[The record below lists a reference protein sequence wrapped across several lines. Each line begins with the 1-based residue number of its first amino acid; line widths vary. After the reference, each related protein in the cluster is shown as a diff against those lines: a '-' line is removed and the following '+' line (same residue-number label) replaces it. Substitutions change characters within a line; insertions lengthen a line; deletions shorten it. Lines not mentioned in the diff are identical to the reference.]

1 MTNLSRRQKRQYNRK
16 EKFNE
21 TENNLSDPNSREGKG
36 RIAMTRKVELTSD
49 NNKLCEKICSISGQM
64 VTMCDQCGTCS
75 GSCPLATEMDINPSE
90 MMKMA
95 QLGMEEVLEA
105 KAIWLCASCYTCA
118 VRCPRG
124 LDLSKVA
131 EALRQIKLRQA
142 EDHIDI
148 KKMTIEEME
157 ALPQIALI
165 SACRKF
171 TG

>member
-1 MTNLSRRQKRQYNRK
+1 MTDKIELGKSN
-16 EKFNE
+16 NE
-21 TENNLSDPNSREGKG
+21 
-36 RIAMTRKVELTSD
+36 
-49 NNKLCEKICSISGQM
+49 LCQKICTISGQN
-64 VTMCDQCGTCS
+64 VIICDQCGTCS
-75 GSCPLATEMDINPSE
+75 GGCPLVEEMDINPSE
-90 MMKMA
+90 MMKMSQMGLA
-95 QLGMEEVLEA
+95 EVLET

-131 EALRQIKLRQA
+131 EALRQIKLRRA

-148 KKMTIEEME
+148 KKLAPEELE
-157 ALPQIALI
+157 TLPQIALI

>member
-1 MTNLSRRQKRQYNRK
+1 MTK
-16 EKFNE
+16 
-21 TENNLSDPNSREGKG
+21 
-36 RIAMTRKVELTSD
+36 KVELTPQ
-49 NNKLCEKICSISGQM
+49 NNKLCEKICSISGEM
-64 VTMCDQCGTCS
+64 VTVCDQCGTCTA
-75 GSCPLATEMDINPSE
+75 SCPLAAEMDINPSE
-90 MMKMA
+90 MMKMS
-95 QLGMEEVLEA
+95 QLGQEEILET

-142 EDHIDI
+142 EDHMDI
-148 KKMTIEEME
+148 KKLTIEELDE
-157 ALPQIALI
+157 LPQIALI

>member
-1 MTNLSRRQKRQYNRK
+1 MTDKMELGKSN
-16 EKFNE
+16 NE
-21 TENNLSDPNSREGKG
+21 
-36 RIAMTRKVELTSD
+36 
-49 NNKLCEKICSISGQM
+49 LCRKICTLSGQN
-64 VTMCDQCGTCS
+64 VILCDQCGTCS
-75 GSCPLATEMDINPSE
+75 GSCPLAEEMDINPSA
-90 MMKMA
+90 MMKMSQMGLA
-95 QLGMEEVLEA
+95 EVLDT

-148 KKMTIEEME
+148 KNLSPEELE

-165 SACRKF
+165 SACRKY